1 MVFQWFQID
10 GKKINNARYA
20 DDTTIIASTDEF
32 VRKYFE
38 DSVNES
44 DAFNMKINSK
54 KTKAMVISRGG
65 QTSAYQIR

>member
-44 DAFNMKINSK
+44 DPLTGRSIPRRQRLWLSAEEDRC
-54 KTKAMVISRGG
+54 ISD
-65 QTSAYQIR
+65 